1 MFLSG
6 CDGCCRS
13 RYNRHIY
20 AAYEWVE
27 LLNDKIAEAYADGS
41 KNAVIDMNKLEKI
54 VGENF
59 HAQLIAEYRN
69 RPASDT

>member
-20 AAYEWVE
+20 ADYEWVE

-41 KNAVIDMNKLEKI
+41 KNAVIDMNKLRCI
-54 VGENF
+54 DSILHFALSQAVMY
-59 HAQLIAEYRN
+59 HY
-69 RPASDT
+69 